1 MYEKDIKQSGVLSLC
16 WCGTNNT
23 ERHKSRKYVIA
34 ELCIWET
41 ILNVTFPKNGYFTLT
56 YLQLTGRVYGNDIKQ
71 FGVWGLVG
79 VGVQINREVQVNRGH
94 NYCIRVHDCCFKFLR
109 KNS

>member
-1 MYEKDIKQSGVLSLC
+1 MKKILNKVVCYLCVGVGQIIQR
-16 WCGTNNT
+16 GTRV
-23 ERHKSRKYVIA
+23 ES

-56 YLQLTGRVYGNDIKQ
+56 YLQLTGRVYRNDIKQ

>member
-1 MYEKDIKQSGVLSLC
+1 MYEKDIKQSGVLPLC

-23 ERHKSRKYVIA
+23 ERYKSRKYVIA

-41 ILNVTFPKNGYFTLT
+41 ILNVTFPKNGYF
-56 YLQLTGRVYGNDIKQ
+56 
-71 FGVWGLVG
+71 GVWGLVD